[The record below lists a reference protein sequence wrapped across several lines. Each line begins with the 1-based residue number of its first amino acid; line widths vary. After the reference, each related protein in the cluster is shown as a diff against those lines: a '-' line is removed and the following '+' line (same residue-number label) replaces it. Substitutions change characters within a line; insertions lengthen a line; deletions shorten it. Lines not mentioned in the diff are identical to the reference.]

1 MKEYK
6 NKTEIPVPDEKDKKI
21 FISCNVTGYDGFDK
35 SKKSKSNSLEYFVQS
50 PVVVDSNQ
58 VQIATAE
65 DKINSNVPEEEKL
78 YDGAGRDISYL
89 PKNHPFRKYIENKKG
104 KFSSEPVR
112 ILSVGDTGGKHHV
125 PIPIYDYQ
133 TKKIVGYRD
142 STTGKI
148 TNIATKPS
156 VPLYIKDGVAVFKDS
171 TGKII
176 YDNNFDPNTLP
187 PKPVDKPKREY
198 TLDLYVKDI
207 LTDSLISD
215 AIITYDNNTTTT
227 DRFGNSKFTVELD
240 KKNSFKLI
248 IDEPKYYSK
257 IINSFVI
264 SNDEK
269 YVAYLIPKSFDL
281 EYYDQVA
288 RSVVG
293 YSRIWKNKPNV
304 VISIDLPM
312 EVKNN
317 ISKALSSSGF
327 NCNYSVGSIDSY
339 LNNSNYIL
347 YTFDSTINHGGLTKM
362 TPVNNGY
369 NTLVILNSVH
379 PYVIHH
385 ETAHVIYGSGGLH
398 TNKNSIL
405 NESLP
410 NLKSFTELDLQGFK
424 VHSRMINGSR
434 SPDINSH
441 K

>member
-1 MKEYK
+1 MFLK
-6 NKTEIPVPDEKDKKI
+6 
-21 FISCNVTGYDGFDK
+21 
-35 SKKSKSNSLEYFVQS
+35 KKSCMMVLVEIY
-50 PVVVDSNQ
+50 
-58 VQIATAE
+58 
-65 DKINSNVPEEEKL
+65 
-78 YDGAGRDISYL
+78 SYL
-89 PKNHPFRKYIENKKG
+89 PKNHPFRIAIEKRKG
-104 KFSSEPVR
+104 KFSSEPVLT
-112 ILSVGDTGGKHHV
+112 LSKGDTGVRQHV
-125 PIPIYDYQ
+125 PVPIYDYQ
-133 TKKIVGYRD
+133 TKKVVGYRD

-187 PKPVDKPKREY
+187 PKSVDKSKREY
-198 TLDLYVKDI
+198 TLDLYVKNI
-207 LTDSLISD
+207 LTDSPISN
-215 AIITYDNNTTTT
+215 AIITYDNNTITS

-248 IDEPKYYSK
+248 IDESKYYSK

-288 RSVVG
+288 RSNTG

-304 VISIDLPM
+304 IVSSDLPM
-312 EVKNN
+312 DVKNN

-362 TPVNNGY
+362 TPINNGY

-385 ETAHVIYGSGGLH
+385 KTAHVIYGSGGLH